1 VSEPGSGPGDVHA
14 ELGERLAAAALGGSE
29 AARDKQRS
37 AGRLLVRERLALLLD
52 GEPDFEDGLLARSEE
67 GLAGDAV
74 VTVIGHVDGRPVAVI
89 ANDFTVKAGTWG
101 RRTFEKITQL
111 QERADALGI
120 PVVYLVDAAGARIDE
135 QFDSYAGR
143 HAWGNIFT
151 NLVRFSGRVP
161 QVCALFGPSPA
172 GSAYVPALCDVVIMV
187 RGHATAYIGSPRLA
201 EMVTGERVTMEEMG
215 GAEMHCR
222 ESGLGDVLV
231 DDDAEAIAAVRVWL
245 SYLPSSWREEPPA
258 TNALPPAPPV
268 RPLEEIVPTREDV
281 PFDVME
287 LVEAVVDEA
296 TFFPYKDLFA
306 PELVCGFARLGGRPV
321 GVLANQS
328 LHKAGVLFSDSSDKA
343 ARFIWI
349 CNAFNVPLLFLA
361 DNAGYMIGAD
371 VERTGIIRH
380 GAKMLFAVCGA
391 SVPRIAVIVRK
402 AYGGG
407 YLAMSGS
414 PTAPDA
420 VLALPTAK
428 VALMGPAAAVNAI
441 HYNRIVAID
450 DEAERAAWVEEQR
463 AAYEAD
469 IDVFKIASENAF
481 EAVVPVARLRPELI
495 ARFAAYRRRP
505 AVPAERR
512 NGVYPV

>member
-1 VSEPGSGPGDVHA
+1 MNIHRQLDEK
-14 ELGERLAAAALGGSE
+14 LAAAALGGSE
-29 AARDKQRS
+29 AARDKQKA

-52 GEPDFEDGLLARSEE
+52 GEPDYEDGLLARSEE

-74 VTVIGHVDGRPVAVI
+74 VTVIGQVDGRPVAVI

-101 RRTFEKITQL
+101 RRTFEKITRT
-111 QERADALGI
+111 QERAADLGI
-120 PVVYLVDAAGARIDE
+120 PLVYLVDAAGARIDE

-143 HAWGNIFT
+143 HAWGQIFT
-151 NLVRFSGRVP
+151 NLVRVSGKVP

-172 GSAYVPALCDVVIMV
+172 GSAYVPGLCDVVIMV
-187 RGHATAYIGSPRLA
+187 RGTATAYIGSPRLA
-201 EMVTGERVTMEEMG
+201 EMVTGERVTLEEMG

-222 ESGLGDVLV
+222 QSGLGDVLV
-231 DDDAEAIAAVRVWL
+231 EDDAEAVAAVRLWL
-245 SYLPSSWREEPPA
+245 SYLPSSWRGEPPA
-258 TNALPPAPPV
+258 TNALPPAAPV
-268 RPLEEIVPTREDV
+268 RPLEDIVPIREDV
-281 PFDVME
+281 PFDINE
-287 LVEAVVDEA
+287 LIEAIVDES

-306 PELVCGFARLGGRPV
+306 PELVCGFARLGGRAV

-328 LHKAGVLFSDSSDKA
+328 LHKAGVLFVDSSDKA

-349 CNAFNVPLLFLA
+349 CNAFQVPLLFLA
-361 DNAGYMIGAD
+361 DNAGYMIGTE
-371 VERTGIIRH
+371 VERAGIIRH
-380 GAKMLFAVCGA
+380 GAKMLFAVCQA
-391 SVPRIAVIVRK
+391 SVPRISVIVRK

-414 PTAPDA
+414 PTDPDA
-420 VLALPTAK
+420 VIALPTAK

-441 HYNRIVAID
+441 HYNRIVAIE
-450 DEAERAAWVEEQR
+450 DETERAAWIEEQR

-469 IDVFKIASENAF
+469 IDVFKVASENAF
-481 EAVVPVARLRPELI
+481 EAVVPVARLRDDLI

-505 AVPAERR
+505 ADPADRR

>member
-1 VSEPGSGPGDVHA
+1 MERDVHA
-14 ELGERLAAAALGGSE
+14 ELENRLEAARLGGSE
-29 AARDKQRS
+29 EARAKQS
-37 AGRLLVRERLALLLD
+37 AAGRLLVRQRLALLLD

-74 VTVIGHVDGRPVAVI
+74 VTCFGRVDGRPVAVI

-101 RRTFEKITQL
+101 RRTFEKITHT

-143 HAWGNIFT
+143 HAWGNIFY

-172 GSAYVPALCDVVIMV
+172 GSAYVPGLCDFVVMV
-187 RGHATAYIGSPRLA
+187 RGHATAYVGSPRLA
-201 EMVTGERVTMEEMG
+201 EMVTGERVSMEEMG

-222 ESGLGDVLV
+222 HSGLGDMLV
-231 DDDAEAIAAVRVWL
+231 DDDGEAVAALRDWL
-245 SYLPSSWREEPPA
+245 SYLPSSWEELPPA
-258 TNALPPAPPV
+258 TAACPPAAPA
-268 RPLEEIVPTREDV
+268 RPLEDIVPTREEV
-281 PFDVME
+281 PFDITE
-287 LVEAVVDEA
+287 LIDALVDEG
-296 TFFPYKDLFA
+296 TFFPYKELYA
-306 PELVCGFARLGGRPV
+306 PELVCGLARLGGRSV

-328 LHKAGVLFSDSSDKA
+328 LHKAGVLFTDSSDKA

-361 DNAGYMIGAD
+361 DNAGYMIGAE
-371 VERTGIIRH
+371 VERGGIIRH
-380 GAKMLFAVCGA
+380 GAKMLFAVCQA
-391 SVPRIAVIVRK
+391 QVPRIAVIVRK

-414 PTAPDA
+414 PTQPDA

-428 VALMGPAAAVNAI
+428 PALMGPAAAVNAM
-441 HYNRIVAID
+441 HFNRIMAITD
-450 DEAERAAWVEEQR
+450 QAERR
-463 AAYEAD
+463 AFIDSERAEYESG
-469 IDVFKIASENAF
+469 IDVFRLASENAF
-481 EAVVPVARLRPELI
+481 EEVVPVAALRDNLI
-495 ARFAAYRRRP
+495 ARFAAYSRRP
-505 AVPAERR
+505 ALPAERR

>member
-1 VSEPGSGPGDVHA
+1 MNGPERDPADIHRQLDA
-14 ELGERLAAAALGGSE
+14 RLASAALGGPE
-29 AARDKQRS
+29 AARDKQRA

-52 GEPDFEDGLLARSEE
+52 GEPDFEDGLLARCEE

-74 VTVIGHVDGRPVAVI
+74 VTAIGSVDGRPVAVI

-101 RRTFEKITQL
+101 RRTFEKITNL
-111 QERADALGI
+111 QAQADALGI

-143 HAWGNIFT
+143 IAWGNIFT

-161 QVCALFGPSPA
+161 QVCVLFGPSPA

-187 RGHATAYIGSPRLA
+187 RGQATAYLGSPRLA
-201 EMVTGERVTMEEMG
+201 EMVTGERVTLEEMG
-215 GAEMHCR
+215 GAEMHCS

-231 DDDAEAIAAVRVWL
+231 DDDAEAIAAVRLWL
-245 SYLPSSWREEPPA
+245 SYLPSSWQEQPPA
-258 TNALPPAPPV
+258 TTPWPPAPPA

-281 PFDVME
+281 PFDVTE
-287 LVEAVVDEA
+287 LIEAVVDEA

-306 PELVCGFARLGGRPV
+306 PELVCGFARLGGCAV
-321 GVLANQS
+321 GILANQS

-349 CNAFNVPLLFLA
+349 CNAFQVPLLFLA
-361 DNAGYMIGAD
+361 DNAGFMIGTD
-371 VERTGIIRH
+371 VERSGIIRH
-380 GAKMLFAVCGA
+380 GAKMLFAVCQA
-391 SVPRIAVIVRK
+391 AVPRIAVIVRK

-441 HYNRIVAID
+441 HYNRIAAME
-450 DEAERAAWVEEQR
+450 DEAERAAWVEAQR
-463 AAYEAD
+463 AVYEAD
-469 IDVFKIASENAF
+469 IDVFKVASENAF
-481 EAVVPVARLRPELI
+481 EAVVPLSRLRAELI
-495 ARFAAYRRRP
+495 GRFAAYRRRP
-505 AVPAERR
+505 ADPAARR
-512 NGVYPV
+512 NGIYPV